1 MSSSPIRIDTGIL
14 IRRTLFFLILLILTL
29 GNLFALFGG
38 LKSPQA
44 MDQAQIAREISRGN
58 GFTTKLIRPVAYYQ
72 ATKAAKGP
80 VSLLGFQDTYHSP
93 LNPLLNAAVLK
104 LIGADKADYR
114 QMDKNKW
121 VYELDRVIVEVSTLF
136 FLMAIGVNY
145 LLMLRIFDA
154 KIAGVGVILM
164 LFCET
169 FWSFSLSGL
178 PQMLMLLLF
187 SCGIYF
193 VYRAVEASSE
203 GRVAWAPAIIAGIFF
218 TLLALTHW
226 LTVWI
231 ALGYIIYAAVAFR
244 PRGIVGISVLLLLL
258 IPAGFVMFRNQ
269 GISDS
274 PFGTAFLT
282 LYNGLGNHTEDT
294 VMRSV
299 DLSAEHLVM
308 EGLMSKILRTTL
320 LQATNIIPFLGGIII
335 APLFFIS
342 LLHPFK
348 RKAIASFRWAILLMW
363 ITAALGLALF
373 GISTEPLDPNQ
384 IHLLFA
390 PIMTAYGLAF
400 ISILWNRLELVVATP
415 LLKNVHHIVIVMICA
430 SPLVLALPLKLR
442 LGIHFSDR
450 GGSGGGSN
458 WPPYYPLKLNSK
470 TEGLKGLV
478 TDHQVVFSDQPW
490 AVAWYAD
497 RVSIWLPPTAKGF
510 TQLENVAANLQ
521 TPCVGIL
528 ITPSSHGSG
537 PLSSVTH
544 RYKDFTA
551 LVLDGWV
558 RSATQAANPQG
569 GVTQGVTI
577 YDKSPS
583 LLEIAPRYRNCQS
596 LVGAEMVYY
605 FNDNTVRQKV
615 RAVITEKSHGTP

>member
-1 MSSSPIRIDTGIL
+1 MTSSSLKIDTGIL
-14 IRRTLFFLILLILTL
+14 IRRSLFFLILIILTL
-29 GNLFALFGG
+29 GNLFALFRG
-38 LKSPQA
+38 LNSPQA
-44 MDQAQIAREISRGN
+44 MDQAQIAREIARGN
-58 GFTTKLIRPVAYYQ
+58 GFTTKMIRPVSYYQ

-80 VSLLGFQDTYHSP
+80 VSFLGFQDTYHSP

-104 LIGADKADYR
+104 LIGADKPDYR
-114 QMDKNKW
+114 QMGDNEM
-121 VYELDRVIVEVSTLF
+121 VYPLDRVIATVSTLF

-145 LLMLRIFDA
+145 LLMSRIFDA

-169 FWSFSLSGL
+169 FWNYSLSGL

-193 VYRAVEASSE
+193 VYRAVEAAAE
-203 GRVAWAPAIIAGIFF
+203 GRVAWTPAVIAGIFF
-218 TLLALTHW
+218 TLLSLTHW
-226 LTVWI
+226 MTVWI

-244 PRGIVGISVLLLLL
+244 PRGIVGISVLILLL

-269 GISDS
+269 GITDS

-282 LYNGLGNHTEDT
+282 LYNGLGNGTEDT
-294 VMRSV
+294 VMRNS
-299 DLSAEHLVM
+299 DLVSEPLM
-308 EGLMSKILRTTL
+308 IEGLMSKILRTTL
-320 LQATNIIPFLGGIII
+320 LQATNIIPFLGGIIV

-363 ITAALGLALF
+363 ITAALGLAFF
-373 GISTEPLDPNQ
+373 GITTEPLDPNQ

-400 ISILWNRLELVVATP
+400 ISILWSRLDLVVATP

-430 SPLVLALPLKLR
+430 LPLVLALPMNVRIGIQLR
-442 LGIHFSDR
+442 DR
-450 GGSGGGSN
+450 GGFPN
-458 WPPYYPLKLNSK
+458 WPPYYAPKLNSK
-470 TEGLKGLV
+470 TEGIKGWV
-478 TDHQVVFSDQPW
+478 TERQVVFSDQPW

-497 RVSIWLPPTAKGF
+497 RLSIWLPPTHEGF
-510 TQLENVAANLQ
+510 IQLETAAANLQ

-528 ITPSSHGSG
+528 ISPSSHGSG
-537 PLSSVTH
+537 PLATVAN

-551 LVLDGWV
+551 LVLDGRV
-558 RSATQAANPQG
+558 LLATHPP
-569 GVTQGVTI
+569 GVLI
-577 YDKSPS
+577 FDKCPKIQD
-583 LLEIAPRYRNCQS
+583 IAKHYPYRQP
-596 LVGAEMVYY
+596 LVGVDMVYY
-605 FNDNTVRQKV
+605 SERLIRPKE
-615 RAVITEKSHGTP
+615 RAVTTE